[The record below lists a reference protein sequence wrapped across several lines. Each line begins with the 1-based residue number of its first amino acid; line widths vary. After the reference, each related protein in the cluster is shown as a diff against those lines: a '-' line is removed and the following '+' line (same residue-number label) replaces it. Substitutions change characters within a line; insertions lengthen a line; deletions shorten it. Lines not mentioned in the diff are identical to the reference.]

1 MTNTTKE
8 GGSLNPAG
16 ADYAELLSRV
26 KPQVVSGDE
35 QNQLYIRRLERLTAQ
50 AEITPAE
57 EKLIALLTLLV
68 EEYEARV
75 SPLPDVGPLDMV
87 RHLMEAQDLRQK
99 DLVDVFGTES
109 IVSEVLNGKRELT
122 KEHIRRLSSRFR
134 VSPSVFF

>member
-1 MTNTTKE
+1 
-8 GGSLNPAG
+8 LNPAG

>member
-1 MTNTTKE
+1 M
-8 GGSLNPAG
+8 NPAG